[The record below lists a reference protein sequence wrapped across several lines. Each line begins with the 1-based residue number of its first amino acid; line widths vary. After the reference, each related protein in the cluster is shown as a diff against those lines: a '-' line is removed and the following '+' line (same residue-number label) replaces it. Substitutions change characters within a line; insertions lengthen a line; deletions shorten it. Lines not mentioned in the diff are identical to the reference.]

1 MGAVAAGAAVSS
13 TSTSTSSCFEPGGG
27 WGNQER
33 RCCMVKVRPDV
44 EAYRS
49 ASVEGMQGKWVCVN
63 DILPM
68 SDYDLEVAL
77 CCMCA
82 LCVSECVRVC
92 VCVCVGARGMHV
104 FC

>member
-1 MGAVAAGAAVSS
+1 MGAVAARAPVS
-13 TSTSTSSCFEPGGG
+13 TSTSTSSCFEGGEG

-68 SDYDLEVAL
+68 SDYDLEVDL
-77 CCMCA
+77 CCACA
-82 LCVSECVRVC
+82 LCVC
-92 VCVCVGARGMHV
+92 VCIRACVWGGGARGMHA
-104 FC
+104 FR